1 MIGYYDLVLG
11 LVPLTLLGV
20 SGGLYGL
27 GFDLVVAVPLAAAL
41 AAAVIGHGLFV
52 NAPIEDRTDSFEQRP
67 APESPGVAAD

>member
-11 LVPLTLLGV
+11 LVPLTLFGV

-27 GFDLVVAVPLAAAL
+27 GVDLTIAVPLAAAL

-52 NAPIEDRTDSFEQRP
+52 NAPVEERP
-67 APESPGVAAD
+67 APESPGIAAD